1 MAGNYTEIQNRP
13 NNKKRQEAYQMGV
26 GFTGVDG
33 NSDQYKGRSKEEL
46 RTTSLPT
53 QTESS

>member
-26 GFTGVDG
+26 GFTDVDG
-33 NSDQYKGRSKEEL
+33 NSDQYKGRSKEDL
-46 RTTSLPT
+46 RVNSLPT